1 MGNMNAAKSTAKR
14 RLLLLRHA
22 KSAWPAD
29 VADHDRPLAGR
40 GEKAAPLMGRYL
52 ARERL
57 TPDLVLV
64 SSARRTQQTWELVAK
79 KLPSSIAK
87 QDTEDLYEA
96 SAAKIATVI
105 KSIDPSVRTLML
117 IGHNPGFQDLAD
129 GLIGAG
135 DPEACSGIRQKFPT
149 AALAVIDFGVD
160 RWKQLKPKSGTLER
174 FVTPRSLA

>member
-1 MGNMNAAKSTAKR
+1 MNAAAKPPAKR

-52 ARERL
+52 AREKL
-57 TPDLVLV
+57 IPDLVLV
-64 SSARRTQQTWELVAK
+64 SSARRTQETWKLVAK
-79 KLPSSIAK
+79 KLPSSIEK
-87 QDTEDLYEA
+87 LDTEDLYEA
-96 SAAKIATVI
+96 SAAKIAAVVQAV
-105 KSIDPSVRTLML
+105 DPSVRTLML
-117 IGHNPGFQDLAD
+117 IGHNPGFQDLAE

-135 DPEACSGIRQKFPT
+135 DPEACAGIRQKFPT
-149 AALAVIDFGVD
+149 AALAVIAFDAD

-174 FVTPRSLA
+174 FVTPRSLD